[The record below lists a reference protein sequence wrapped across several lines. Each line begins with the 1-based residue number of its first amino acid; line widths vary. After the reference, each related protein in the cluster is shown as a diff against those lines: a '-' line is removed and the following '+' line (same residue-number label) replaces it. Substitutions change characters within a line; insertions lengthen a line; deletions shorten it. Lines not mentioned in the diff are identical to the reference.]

1 MVVQAYNA
9 HAIKKYSEFV
19 SAINFA
25 TEQFAPLEKLIRRM
39 SPGNALPGDWRVPK
53 IDDLLKELAKA
64 RKDLEDLKAHAV
76 TYEIELKSREWRV

>member
-25 TEQFAPLEKLIRRM
+25 TEQLAPLETLINRM
-39 SPGNALPGDWRVPK
+39 KPGNALPGDWRVPK
-53 IDDLLKELAKA
+53 PDELRKELAKA

-76 TYEIELKSREWRV
+76 KYEIELKSREWRV

>member
-9 HAIKKYSEFV
+9 HAIRKYAGFV

-25 TEQFAPLEKLIRRM
+25 TEQLAPLETLINRM
-39 SPGNALPGDWRVPK
+39 NLGNALPGDWRVPK
-53 IDDLLKELAKA
+53 PDELKAQLAKA

-76 TYEIELKSREWRV
+76 KYEIELKSREWRV

>member
-9 HAIKKYSEFV
+9 HAIKKYAEFV

-25 TEQFAPLEKLIRRM
+25 TEQLAPLEKLIGRM
-39 SPGNALPGDWRVPK
+39 KPGNALPGDWRVPK
-53 IDDLLKELAKA
+53 PDELKAQLTKA

-76 TYEIELKSREWRV
+76 KYEIELKSREWRV